1 MSYTDYG
8 LAEGLSMLILPLIVI
23 TAIFGL
29 RIINKSKPF
38 KRKLWLIY
46 GLILLMLTLDT
57 LMWALDIQTGVIDF
71 LVTTEGG
78 QTEQITIFGVAYF
91 ILFVWLVIAKDRDSQ
106 IDPNISES

>member
-29 RIINKSKPF
+29 RTIKKSKPF

-46 GLILLMLTLDT
+46 GLVLFMLGLDT

-71 LVTTEGG
+71 LITADSGK
-78 QTEQITIFGVAYF
+78 TEQITIFGVAYF
-91 ILFVWLVIAKDRDSQ
+91 ILLVWLVIAKDRDSQ
-106 IDPNISES
+106 IDPNASES